1 MKPKNKVNNYKP
13 AEDREK
19 ELRLALSRIQKNR
32 SRTGESKVTISAVA
46 REAGV
51 STALIHNHYPRIA
64 EAIREVQ
71 GRTSRS
77 MRDAK
82 QLDLI
87 AERKK
92 SLAYRQEINELRA
105 KISSLA
111 SINEVLLEENRV
123 FKAITNDRKVVA
135 LPSRQAQGEVNS
147 E

>member
-1 MKPKNKVNNYKP
+1 MKPKEKANNYKS

-19 ELRLALSRIQKNR
+19 ELRLALSRIEKSR

-71 GRTSRS
+71 GRASRS

-82 QLDLI
+82 QLELI

-92 SLAYRQEINELRA
+92 SVAYRQEINELRA

-111 SINEVLLEENRV
+111 SINEILLEENRV
-123 FKAITNDRKVVA
+123 FKAIINDRKLIVI
-135 LPSRQAQGEVNS
+135 PSRQAQGENNS